1 MSRVERKRLEKESR
15 KKKLFPFSKKT
26 NDIVLEKNKEE
37 NINIDS
43 NYNKNTY
50 NLKTNSFK
58 EIEEMQK
65 KDTPKNKPEIV
76 SNVQNVQTASNNQED
91 FGKTSSYVYN
101 KSNEKSSSRMKT
113 ADRIISVEDE
123 KMYLNNKK
131 NRSEG
136 GKNYKEDVLT
146 VNSIF
151 TAEDIK
157 NGIND
162 KEVIVQEKSG
172 DEEIDINSI
181 KKLDI
186 EDAPFEDVVKVAES
200 RLAAEFE
207 EKKMEQ
213 EKKKKEE
220 LLKKQEE
227 EKRIAEEK
235 RLAEEKRKEEGLIRQ
250 QKAEQEKK
258 KQEELLNNQKKS
270 LNNQKENKNQKKGRD
285 NLNGSNSNNDLKEKA
300 SINNSDNSKGNNND
314 AGKNKNPKKNKI
326 EKKKVKSAPLI
337 SNTNSVV
344 DKKPKK
350 KRTFKKVIG
359 IIIAILLIIYIIGC
373 ILFNGRFYPNTY
385 VNGINVSFKTP
396 KELDTLAKARLE
408 GYELTLNGRKSVKDS
423 IKGDDI
429 DIEYISDGSS
439 TDIKKEQG
447 SLTWPKAF
455 FSDSKIDGQLNI
467 KFNESKLEKIV
478 NDFNIFDKKNITPPI
493 SAFPDYNI
501 KEKKMFA
508 NKGDV
513 GSTPIKEKVHKFVKD
528 SLKAEVVSTNYD
540 DYVYL
545 SQKNTYKDSRLK
557 KAIEEIE
564 PYANMKIEYDFEY
577 ETFTATGQDIVKM
590 FKVDSENDY
599 SVELSRDNVR
609 EFVRSLSRKYSTY
622 GDTREIKSASTG
634 EMLKVSGGV
643 YGWLIDREK
652 ETDALF
658 KLVEEKKDIVKRK
671 PIYAQTAVSR
681 SKNDMGNEFI
691 EIDLGSQ
698 HMWFVRDGKAI
709 ISTPIVSGNPN
720 RGDATPTGIY
730 PLNYKTRHATLRGP
744 GYASPVSYWMPFN
757 GDIGIHDAS
766 WQPVYGGSRYLYA
779 GSHGCIN
786 TPYGSMAQ
794 FYSLA
799 KKGMPVVVHY

>member
-37 NINIDS
+37 KASVDS
-43 NYNKNTY
+43 NYDENIY
-50 NLKTNSFK
+50 NLEANSFK

-65 KDTPKNKPEIV
+65 KDTPKNKPEVV
-76 SNVQNVQTASNNQED
+76 SNVQTLSNNEDD
-91 FGKTSSYVYN
+91 FGKTSSYVYS
-101 KSNEKSSSRMKT
+101 KSNEKLSSRMKT

-131 NRSEG
+131 NRTEG
-136 GKNYKEDVLT
+136 GKDYEEDVLT
-146 VNSIF
+146 VDSIF

-162 KEVIVQEKSG
+162 EEVIVQEKSG

-207 EKKMEQ
+207 EKKMEE

-258 KQEELLNNQKKS
+258 KQKELLNNQDKS
-270 LNNQKENKNQKKGRD
+270 LDDKKEDKNNS
-285 NLNGSNSNNDLKEKA
+285 NGSDSNNDLKEEANINKSNYSKDNNASEDKKA
-300 SINNSDNSKGNNND
+300 
-314 AGKNKNPKKNKI
+314 KKNKI

-337 SNTNSVV
+337 SNINSVV
-344 DKKPKK
+344 DEKPKK
-350 KRTFKKVIG
+350 NRTFKKVIG

-373 ILFNGRFYPNTY
+373 VLFNGRFYPNTY

-408 GYELTLNGRKSVKDS
+408 GYKLTLNGRKNVKDS

-429 DIEYISDGSS
+429 EIEYISDGSA
-439 TDIKKEQG
+439 TNIKKEQG
-447 SLTWPKAF
+447 FLTWPKAF

-467 KFNESKLEKIV
+467 KFDESKLEKIV
-478 NDFNIFDKKNITPPI
+478 DDFNIFDKKNITPPV

-508 NKGDV
+508 NKGDI
-513 GSTPIKEKVHKFVKD
+513 GSTPVKEKVYKFVKD
-528 SLKAEVVSTNYD
+528 SIKAEAVSANYD

-545 SQKNTYKDSRLK
+545 PQKNTYKDSRLK
-557 KAIEEIE
+557 KAIDEIE
-564 PYANMKIEYDFEY
+564 PYTNMKIEYDFEY

-590 FKVDSENDY
+590 FKVDSEKDY

-652 ETDALF
+652 ETDALL
-658 KLVEEKKDIVKRK
+658 KLVEAKKDIVKRK

-709 ISTPIVSGNPN
+709 VSTPIVSGNPN

-799 KKGMPVVVHY
+799 KEGMPVVVHY